1 MNHRTAAR
9 EIVILALP
17 QLPKDCGKLSKVGF
31 EDIVLSLSRSLS
43 DYAKKNLT
51 SVSLDLQRIEKFL
64 LNAEIE
70 HPDNEKHTSQINPV
84 LIPDTEVLRGQVET
98 IKSAAT
104 ELLNVLELPELVI
117 QTGQKPTM
125 EYAMQLMESYVE
137 NKEKVNEV
145 IESAAQ
151 HRDKD
156 KKWKLN
162 RMVRL
167 DRDILRIATTELLF
181 LKDTPTEVIC
191 DEAVKVADKYGGDE
205 SKNFVNGVLRDVVE
219 LARGQTEHVI
229 ASEAKQSQ

>member
-1 MNHRTAAR
+1 MNNRTAAR

-17 QLPKDCGKLSKVGF
+17 QLPKDNIKLSKIGF
-31 EDIVLSLSRSLS
+31 EEIILSLSRSLS

-51 SVSLDLQRIEKFL
+51 SVSLDLQKIEKFL

-70 HPDNEKHTSQINPV
+70 HPDNETHTSQIKPV
-84 LIPDTEVLRGQVET
+84 LIPDTEVLREEVEA

-117 QTGQKPTM
+117 QTGQKPTLD
-125 EYAMQLMESYVE
+125 YAMQLLESYVE
-137 NKEKVNEV
+137 NKGKVNEV
-145 IESAAQ
+145 IEQAAQ

-191 DEAVKVADKYGGDE
+191 DEAVKIADKYGSDE
-205 SKNFVNGVLRDVVE
+205 SKKFVNGVLRDVVE
-219 LARGQTEHVI
+219 LARNKLTI
-229 ASEAKQSQ
+229 DN